1 MKQNVSPAAAAAIIA
16 VVVVIVGLLGW
27 KTMSKTRA
35 SATISRTEME
45 QHMKQS
51 MGSGAPPGSGGANR
65 PGGMGSPDHNT
76 SAGSG
81 GMGAG
86 SGSYGAGSGGYN
98 GMSGSPNH

>member
-27 KTMSKTRA
+27 KTMSKSRA
-35 SATISRTEME
+35 SATISRTDME

-51 MGSGAPPGSGGANR
+51 MGSGAPPGSGGGNR
-65 PGGMGSPDHNT
+65 PGGMGSPEHSN

-81 GMGAG
+81 GM
-86 SGSYGAGSGGYN
+86 GAGSGGYN